1 MTKLN
6 SFHLFFL
13 IITTIMFGCS
23 DNSKKEKNQDDIK
36 KADPNKNYELKE
48 ANDSGFISISAD
60 GLGTYR
66 KIQVNIVN
74 KSEGRININLPSG
87 LYFENPDKNAQSLIT
102 AREIGLIQLEKFEKK
117 EFEIASFCT
126 NVNQSVPAYLKNWKF
141 ISNFDGGLDEVIEF
155 YGNHE
160 KSINEWLEKKNKNF
174 SLEENRLLFFQVVIW
189 YHEGGKHDA
198 ILNMLSKD
206 VFKNDIEKAKAWLD
220 EISTEAQELASAIKE
235 KDNEKIKS
243 WLKDKLLQLMPSDE
257 KIDESVS
264 KIKKLA
270 KKTRARQ
277 DW

>member
-1 MTKLN
+1 
-6 SFHLFFL
+6 
-13 IITTIMFGCS
+13 MFGCS
-23 DNSKKEKNQDDIK
+23 DNSKKEKNQEVIK
-36 KADPNKNYELKE
+36 KADPNKKYELKE
-48 ANDSGFISISAD
+48 ASDSGFISISAD

-74 KSEGRININLPSG
+74 KSEGTININLPSG

-102 AREIGLIQLEKFEKK
+102 AKGIGLIQFGKLEKK

-126 NVNQSVPAYLKNWKF
+126 NVKQSVPAYLKNWKF
-141 ISNFDGGLDEVIEF
+141 IPNFDGGLDEMIEI

-160 KSINEWLEKKNKNF
+160 KSINEWLEKKNQNF

-189 YHEGGKHDA
+189 YHEGGKYDE

-206 VFKNDIEKAKAWLD
+206 VFKNDIEKAKSWLD
-220 EISTEAQELASAIKE
+220 DISTEAQELASAIKE

-243 WLKDKLLQLMPSDE
+243 WIKEKILQLLPSDE
-257 KIDESVS
+257 KIDEAVD
-264 KIKKLA
+264 KAKRLG

-277 DW
+277 ERMN